1 MSAPKKA
8 GWIVWTIGGL
18 VTLMYGYAVVAAVG
32 NLLGIPGIAAAL
44 GLGVSAAGWAW
55 LSLGVALPV
64 LVYVVALVIS
74 RRRPGWAR
82 ILLLATGLCVVAV
95 LQLDIMHVIPQSSFF
110 A

>member
-8 GWIVWTIGGL
+8 GWIVWALGGL
-18 VTLMYGYAVVAAVG
+18 VTLIYGYAVVAAVG
-32 NLLGIPGIAAAL
+32 NLVGIPGIAAAL
-44 GLGVSAAGWAW
+44 GLGVSVTGWAW

-64 LVYVVALVIS
+64 LLYGIALLLS

-82 ILLLATGLCVVAV
+82 ILLLVTGLCVVAV
-95 LQLDIMHVIPQSSFF
+95 LQLDIMHVTPQSSFF